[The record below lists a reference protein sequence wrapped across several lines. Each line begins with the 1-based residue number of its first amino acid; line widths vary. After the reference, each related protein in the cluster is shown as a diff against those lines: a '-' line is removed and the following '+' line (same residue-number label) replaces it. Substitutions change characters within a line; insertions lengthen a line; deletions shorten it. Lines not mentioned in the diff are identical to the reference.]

1 MKGNID
7 TLKITVVLTGTV
19 SERQLVAFGGAAAG
33 LNAAVIGPAAMDG
46 VTGDAVAVTALG
58 VVDLTAG
65 AAIAVGDEL
74 ISDAAGKPIPKG
86 ATTNPPTSL
95 AARST
100 QPPSAR
106 VSPSSSAKEPRHDR
120 P

>member
-7 TLKITVVLTGTV
+7 TLKISVVLTGAV

-33 LNAAVIGPAAMDG
+33 LNGAVIGPAAMDG
-46 VTGDAVAVTALG
+46 IAGDAVAVTALG
-58 VVDLTAG
+58 VVDLVAG

-86 ATTNPPTSL
+86 ATANPNIIGRAL
-95 AARST
+95 NAAALG
-100 QPPSAR
+100 AR
-106 VSPSSSAKEPRHDR
+106 VAVLFR
-120 P
+120 